1 VDHLQISIL
10 RYLNLSVNK
19 KNKILLIK
27 LHQANHQVYLP
38 VSLQILQSKLFNLQ
52 VIQDRGDE
60 VMKQMIKSLKRKM
73 TILWNL
79 LTATK
84 TLILISRIADVSL
97 IHLPKSNLPKII
109 VISKN
114 KTQCN
119 SRRLYNRV
127 KLISNVSL

>member
-1 VDHLQISIL
+1 VDHLKISIQ
-10 RYLNLSVNK
+10 RYLNLSVNR

-52 VIQDRGDE
+52 AVQDRGEE

-79 LTATK
+79 LTAIK

-97 IHLPKSNLPKII
+97 IHLQKSKIRKII
-109 VISKN
+109 VINKN

-119 SRRLYNRV
+119 SQRLYNRV
-127 KLISNVSL
+127 RLISNVSL

>member
-1 VDHLQISIL
+1 MDHLQISIQ
-10 RYLNLSVNK
+10 RYLNLSVNR

-27 LHQANHQVYLP
+27 LHQANHQVYLL

-52 VIQDRGDE
+52 VIQDRGE
-60 VMKQMIKSLKRKM
+60 EEMKQMIKNHKRKM

-84 TLILISRIADVSL
+84 TLILISRIAEESL